1 MIEFITS
8 IPGIVSVAGVV
19 ALLLIPRILHTPVER
34 SGLDYRV
41 VMQILVSVIILAA
54 GLIVVLSQDYGP
66 ETEKWAFGVMGTVV
80 GYWLNV

>member
-19 ALLLIPRILHTPVER
+19 ALFLIPRIFHTRVER

-54 GLIVVLSQDYGP
+54 GLFVVLSKDYGP